1 MDGLIPKT
9 VDVDPD
15 TRLGRVL
22 LRLRAALLDAEAE
35 RQVTKAFGDELIA
48 LVPRL
53 RRFARLRT
61 GSEAEA
67 DDMVQATLMRAW
79 EHRSQ
84 FRDGTNLVAWLFT
97 ILRNTHLNQCKR
109 LRREVEDVDGAI
121 AGRLSSAP
129 DQEHRI
135 ALTELQAALD
145 ALPDEQRETLLLV
158 TVDGLRHEDAA
169 AILGCR
175 VGTVRSRVNRARE
188 RLATALGL
196 SWRRTHLPTTAKRF
210 PGRLIPHRWRPKFRS
225 P

>member
-1 MDGLIPKT
+1 LPRHVQDLLGQHLDGLIPKT

-84 FRDGTNLVAWLFT
+84 FQDGTYLVAWLFT
-97 ILRNTHLNQCKR
+97 ILRNTHLNQRKR
-109 LRREVEDVDGAI
+109 LRREVEDVDGAF
-121 AGRLSSAP
+121 AGALSTAP
-129 DQEHRI
+129 DQEHRV
-135 ALTELQAALD
+135 ALFELQAALND
-145 ALPDEQRETLLLV
+145 LPEEQRETLLLV
-158 TVDGLRHEDAA
+158 TLDGLRHGEAA
-169 AILGCR
+169 AILGCQ
-175 VGTVRSRVNRARE
+175 VGTVKSRVSRARE
-188 RLATALGL
+188 RLAMTLGL
-196 SWRRTHLPTTAKRF
+196 T
-210 PGRLIPHRWRPKFRS
+210 
-225 P
+225 

>member
-1 MDGLIPKT
+1 MAPDEPLLGESLFEEGLPRHIQDQIGRRLDELIPRTDT
-9 VDVDPD
+9 VDID

-53 RRFARLRT
+53 RRFAYLRT
-61 GSEAEA
+61 GNAAEA

-84 FRDGTNLVAWLFT
+84 FAAGTNLVAWLFT
-97 ILRNTHLNQCKR
+97 ILRNTHLNQRKR
-109 LRREVEDVDGAI
+109 LRREVEDVDGAL

-135 ALTELQAALD
+135 ALVALQAALKT
-145 ALPDEQRETLLLV
+145 LPAEQRETLLLV
-158 TVDGLRHEDAA
+158 TVDGLMHEEAA
-169 AILGCR
+169 AVLGCQ
-175 VGTVRSRVNRARE
+175 VGTIKSRVSRARD
-188 RLATALGL
+188 RLAIALDL
-196 SWRRTHLPTTAKRF
+196 S
-210 PGRLIPHRWRPKFRS
+210 
-225 P
+225 